1 MSPGRLDARVVRRHL
16 SARRGALRNLRAH
29 QGRSAAEL
37 ATNADLRW
45 IVERGLQLAA
55 QNVLDVA
62 THVSAARGQDAPDYA
77 SAILGL
83 GDGAVLTPAA
93 ARSLRDL
100 AGFRNVLVHGYLD
113 VDLQVQVVEEV
124 LGTRLDELEA
134 FADSVQR
141 WLHAQGASTEA

>member
-1 MSPGRLDARVVRRHL
+1 MNPGQLDARVVRRHL
-16 SARRGALRNLRAH
+16 SALRGVLRNLRAH

-45 IVERGLQLAA
+45 MVERGLQLAA

-62 THVSAARGQDAPDYA
+62 THVAAARGQDAPDYA

-83 GDGAVLTPAA
+83 GDGGVLTPDA

-113 VDLQVQVVEEV
+113 VDLQVVEEV

-134 FADSVQR
+134 FADSVQV
-141 WLHAQGASTEA
+141 WLDAEGTGTDA

>member
-16 SARRGALRNLRAH
+16 SALRGVLLNLRAH

-62 THVSAARGQDAPDYA
+62 THVSAARRWSSVYLA
-77 SAILGL
+77 SAQ
-83 GDGAVLTPAA
+83 
-93 ARSLRDL
+93 L
-100 AGFRNVLVHGYLD
+100 A
-113 VDLQVQVVEEV
+113 
-124 LGTRLDELEA
+124 
-134 FADSVQR
+134 
-141 WLHAQGASTEA
+141 

>member
-1 MSPGRLDARVVRRHL
+1 MSPGRLDARVVQRHL
-16 SARRGALRNLRAH
+16 SALRGVLRNLRAH

-83 GDGAVLTPAA
+83 GDGEVLTPDA

-113 VDLQVQVVEEV
+113 VDLQVVEQV
-124 LGTRLDELEA
+124 LSTRLDELEA

-141 WLHAQGASTEA
+141 WLDAQGEAAGV

>member
-1 MSPGRLDARVVRRHL
+1 MSPRRLDARVVRRHL
-16 SARRGALRNLRAH
+16 SALRGVLQNLRAH

-37 ATNADLRW
+37 ATNTDLRW
-45 IVERGLQLAA
+45 IVERGLHLAA

-83 GDGAVLTPAA
+83 RQGGVLTPEA

-100 AGFRNVLVHGYLD
+100 AGFRTFSYMA
-113 VDLQVQVVEEV
+113 
-124 LGTRLDELEA
+124 TW
-134 FADSVQR
+134 R
-141 WLHAQGASTEA
+141 WICRSSRRC